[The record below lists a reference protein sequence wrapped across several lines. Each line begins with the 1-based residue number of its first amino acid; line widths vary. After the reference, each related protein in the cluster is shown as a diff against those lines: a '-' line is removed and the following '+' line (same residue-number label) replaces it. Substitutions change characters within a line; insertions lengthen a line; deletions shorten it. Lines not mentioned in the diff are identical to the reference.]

1 MYRLVIFD
9 FDGTLADSSGWFFD
23 AMNAAAPRFGY
34 RAIDAD
40 ELEMLRGLGN
50 REILRRIGVRPWKL
64 PAIARHM
71 RAEAARGL
79 HRIHLFPGAR
89 DSLAA
94 LAWAGVRLA
103 IVSSNSED
111 NVRTVLGESAALIS
125 HFGCGASLFGK
136 AAKFRQVI
144 RHSGI
149 QRSQVIAVG
158 AEARDIEAARLAG
171 VASGAVLWGYA
182 TRNALARAQPDMMFE
197 SFAGLVEG
205 ICRTAAARHADAA
218 TASTGSFQ
226 QPNGSRS

>member
-50 REILRRIGVRPWKL
+50 REILRRIGVRAWRL

-71 RAEAARGL
+71 RAEAARDL
-79 HRIHLFPGAR
+79 HRIDLFSGAR

-111 NVRTVLGESAALIS
+111 NVRAVLGESAPLIS

-136 AAKFRQVI
+136 AAKFRQAV
-144 RHSGI
+144 RKFGI
-149 QRSQVIAVG
+149 PHSQVIAVG
-158 AEARDIEAARLAG
+158 DEVRDIQAARAAG

-182 TRNALARAQPDMMFE
+182 TRDALAQAQPDMVFE
-197 SFAGLVEG
+197 TFAGLVEG
-205 ICRTAAARHADAA
+205 VCGRAPAQLRVLEPVA
-218 TASTGSFQ
+218 
-226 QPNGSRS
+226 P